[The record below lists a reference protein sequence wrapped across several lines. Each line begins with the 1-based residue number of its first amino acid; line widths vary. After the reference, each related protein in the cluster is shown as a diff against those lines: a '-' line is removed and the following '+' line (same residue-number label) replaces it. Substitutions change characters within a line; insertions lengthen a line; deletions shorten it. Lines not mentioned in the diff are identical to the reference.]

1 MIRPAEPKDIPE
13 MMRLVLVILKDMELS
28 LVKELGDTTMIKLLS
43 EASFYPNYRY
53 SYKRAIVKELEGQVA
68 GVAFG
73 YPAADEV
80 VIDELLQQ
88 LLAEKSYEVDQKLF
102 LDSEVFPNE
111 WYLDSLV
118 VSHRF
123 RGQGIGSELLAY
135 LPILAKESGQR
146 RIGLNV
152 DLANPQAEK
161 LYVRHGFTYVGKK
174 MISGHEYKHMQ
185 KTVLQ

>member
-28 LVKELGDTTMIKLLS
+28 LVKELGDTTIIKLLS

-53 SYKRAIVKELEGQVA
+53 SYKRAIVEEREGQVA

-73 YPAADEV
+73 YPAADEA
-80 VIDELLQQ
+80 VIDEPLQQ
-88 LLAEKSYEVDQKLF
+88 LLAEKGYEIDQKLF

-118 VSHRF
+118 VSRQF
-123 RGQGIGSELLAY
+123 RGQGIGSKLLAY
-135 LPILAKESGQR
+135 LPILAKETGQKW
-146 RIGLNV
+146 IGLNV
-152 DLANPQAEK
+152 DLANPKAEK
-161 LYVRHGFTYVGKK
+161 LYERHGFKCVGEKL
-174 MISGHEYKHMQ
+174 ISGHEYKHMQ
-185 KTVLQ
+185 KSVSK